1 MNATTATQNHGPKE
15 TPLTATADGATS
27 TTPQRIDSV
36 IKQLFDR
43 ASSGD
48 FSALKSSAI
57 QARQHGFTSCA
68 NLRLSG
74 FLEEFRATPL
84 REHYATEY
92 PQCVFLTHAGL
103 RGLMKAL
110 NLWCDLPQHYV
121 GAIPPEQLPWLD
133 VFSLDTGDAVPKL
146 EIGELCDLSDFAL
159 DVVEYIESESDW
171 TRSGFGRAIH
181 YPNLRGVQYFKTNN
195 STDYANINAA
205 LKQFAESWFVVAP
218 PEAFNST
225 EDFFTRFQKMSKEA
239 VQRMTTPPDDPL
251 VIRFVRGG
259 CLVVAAWGEEAAII
273 NAAAREVGV

>member
-133 VFSLDTGDAVPKL
+133 VFSLDTGDAVPMQ

-159 DVVEYIESESDW
+159 GLVDYCSTDERG
-171 TRSGFGRAIH
+171 RSGFGRSMR
-181 YPNLRGVQYFKTNN
+181 YTRGVEYFRASKPA
-195 STDYANINAA
+195 DYANINAA